1 MVNSIRAD
9 INASLWAESSED
21 SSGNY
26 NYNSPAATQC
36 GISVCGVIPTDA
48 TSAGVNAVNYFRTDT
63 DIAGA
68 AAAYNG
74 VLLGDLSAQTGF
86 TATFSITD
94 TALAPG
100 AQFTSSDIVGET
112 YAGEVGSNAGIRLFF
127 GYVSPDGSVVNE
139 WWSNPTAAFVTSMN
153 NGADVTLA
161 VNFDP
166 SLWSNING
174 VMGNADVTD
183 FDAALSDVTRLGLS
197 FGSGYFFSDGFAFD
211 TGGDAYIE
219 LDSVGMT
226 PAIDTTPEPASI
238 LLLATLLIIVG
249 YSVQRKYLRQQNQ

>member
-1 MVNSIRAD
+1 
-9 INASLWAESSED
+9 
-21 SSGNY
+21 
-26 NYNSPAATQC
+26 
-36 GISVCGVIPTDA
+36 
-48 TSAGVNAVNYFRTDT
+48 
-63 DIAGA
+63 
-68 AAAYNG
+68 
-74 VLLGDLSAQTGF
+74 
-86 TATFSITD
+86 
-94 TALAPG
+94 
-100 AQFTSSDIVGET
+100 
-112 YAGEVGSNAGIRLFF
+112 
-127 GYVSPDGSVVNE
+127 
-139 WWSNPTAAFVTSMN
+139 
-153 NGADVTLA
+153 LA